1 MRRVFLP
8 LAALI
13 LAASLEPAAA
23 AMVGDAS
30 VPFRAE
36 RTVTVG
42 THTYTGLL
50 FHTPGHQRHEQDLMG
65 MREVFLLDT
74 ATSQGELVLPGL
86 KTYVAFPFPPLMADL
101 AAPDLLRSPV
111 AQETISGIR
120 TTKYRI
126 DHRAADGSRAQG
138 YLLVSRAGMLM
149 KLDLAVT
156 HAHGGKP
163 LAIAMGLTHVE
174 IGPQDP
180 RLFAPPEGFVKL
192 PTDALAPL
200 LGAKPA
206 G

>member
-13 LAASLEPAAA
+13 LAASFEPAAA

-36 RTVTVG
+36 RILTVG

-74 ATSQGELVLPGL
+74 ATAEGELVLPAL

-101 AAPDLLRSPV
+101 ASPDLLHSPV
-111 AQETISGIR
+111 GAG
-120 TTKYRI
+120 
-126 DHRAADGSRAQG
+126 DDLGHRARPSTASTTTPPTAAAPG
-138 YLLVSRAGMLM
+138 
-149 KLDLAVT
+149 
-156 HAHGGKP
+156 
-163 LAIAMGLTHVE
+163 AICG
-174 IGPQDP
+174 
-180 RLFAPPEGFVKL
+180 
-192 PTDALAPL
+192 
-200 LGAKPA
+200 
-206 G
+206 